1 MDPQYILVVAV
12 IIIMGW
18 FAIGV
23 LYNLRR
29 GDGLLKWM
37 QNGLPGIG
45 QRTTFRWLGTS
56 VAELVIAH
64 AKKPFRRLETLVVLK
79 PRDIFWMTILASF
92 QGRSDIV
99 IFRGQLT
106 TAPITDLEL
115 VDPNTWSGRAALKET
130 NQRNWESKTYKDMQL
145 LAPKG
150 LLDLATTT
158 LDRLTLPME
167 RLSPRYARLSL
178 RRDTPNFEV
187 HVPFPHH
194 QTMDAEKYF
203 QALRELARA
212 VSERE

>member
-12 IIIMGW
+12 VIIMSW

-23 LYNLRR
+23 IYNLRR
-29 GDGLLKWM
+29 GEALLKWI
-37 QNGLPGIG
+37 QKGLPSIG

-64 AKKPFRRLETLVVLK
+64 AKKPFRRLETLLVLK

-92 QGRSDIV
+92 QRRTDIV
-99 IFRGQLT
+99 IFRAQLT
-106 TAPITDLEL
+106 TAPHIDLEL
-115 VDPNTWSGRAALKET
+115 LDPNSWSGRATLKEIS
-130 NQRNWESKTYKDMQL
+130 QRKWESKTYKDMQL

-158 LDRLTLPME
+158 LDRLAVPME
-167 RLSPRYARLSL
+167 GLSTHYARFGL
-178 RRDTPNFEV
+178 RRDAPSFEV
-187 HVPFPHH
+187 HVPFP
-194 QTMDAEKYF
+194 QYRTEDASKYF
-203 QALRELARA
+203 EALRELARA